1 VLLRLLNLNQP
12 TIVVYCGMLT
22 VSVYRILPD
31 SIGLDKVAGKLKE
44 LNIHGLV
51 LVGGFEVI
59 LLF

>member
-1 VLLRLLNLNQP
+1 
-12 TIVVYCGMLT
+12 MLT